1 MELIIALQHQ
11 GTAFKLKYKEINP
24 CFLALSTLC
33 SGEKEVKEKID
44 ENQGWILLDA
54 KKKDS

>member
-44 ENQGWILLDA
+44 ENQG
-54 KKKDS
+54 